1 MATLAQKSIGSTVTI
16 KENGIAKDFIV
27 MKHGYPDDGNGRTL
41 LLRSRLPD
49 SARKWNTSERN
60 TYDGSDADIWLN
72 GTYLNSIDSDI
83 RDQIENV
90 NIRYTIGNKDNT
102 VTDLSR
108 KVFLLSATEVGAY
121 GPDASANSEGALLSY
136 FTDDNRRMA
145 FTDAGVADDWWLRS
159 PTRSNQYWAIYVTA
173 YGTTYQINVTKS
185 KYLRPAFTLPSN
197 LNVLDDGSVVVNQSP
212 TIPSYI
218 SFETPKAGKNLGISW
233 GESTDPDG
241 DTIDY
246 LLERQVD
253 TGEWAQIAKTSAT
266 KYTDVCPSS
275 GTNVNYRVKA
285 NDRKGGESDYRT
297 GTAKEIVYNQPPSVP
312 ASITFGDPHAGKSL
326 QITCAASTDPDGN
339 PITYIWERQIDSGDW
354 TQIGSGAETSITDT
368 VPSSGTNYNVRVKAR
383 DSEGA
388 ESGYRTG
395 SAKAIIYNQPPT
407 IPGVPQYK
415 YPIPG
420 EEMPVKWQ
428 ASTDPDDDPVTYVVE
443 YQMGGN
449 WVPLSTTGDTAY
461 KLPIPKVI
469 RPGDDIPITWGTVE
483 DAESYKLQRK
493 IDSGEWA
500 DIADLEENQY
510 TDTAPTGSRQF
521 TEVQYRVAVMQGG
534 EVISGYTESAVVFVY
549 VQGGEA

>member
-1 MATLAQKSIGSTVTI
+1 MVTLGSKTEGSTVKV
-16 KENGIAKDFIV
+16 KENGTWVDFYV
-27 MKHGYPDDGNGRTL
+27 SKHNYESSLNGANRTAL
-41 LLRSRLPD
+41 V
-49 SARKWNTSERN
+49 RKNCFTSLNWNTTGNNAYADSTLDTWLNSSYINSLDEDLREAIGTTKLYYSANGNSGVTVLERAIFVLSATELGGGESSIRN
-60 TYDGSDADIWLN
+60 TEGSVFPIAEILKKATSNQWSRTPYDGSDRVAYFD
-72 GTYLNSIDSDI
+72 TS
-83 RDQIENV
+83 
-90 NIRYTIGNKDNT
+90 GNELSNK
-102 VTDLSR
+102 VTF
-108 KVFLLSATEVGAY
+108 VQGA
-121 GPDASANSEGALLSY
+121 
-136 FTDDNRRMA
+136 
-145 FTDAGVADDWWLRS
+145 
-159 PTRSNQYWAIYVTA
+159 
-173 YGTTYQINVTKS
+173 
-185 KYLRPAFTLPSN
+185 RPAFTLPSETKIDEN
-197 LNVLDDGSVVVNQSP
+197 GNVIINQPP
-212 TIPSYI
+212 TTPSYI

-297 GTAKEIVYNQPPSVP
+297 GTAK
-312 ASITFGDPHAGKSL
+312 
-326 QITCAASTDPDGN
+326 
-339 PITYIWERQIDSGDW
+339 
-354 TQIGSGAETSITDT
+354 
-368 VPSSGTNYNVRVKAR
+368 
-383 DSEGA
+383 
-388 ESGYRTG
+388 
-395 SAKAIIYNQPPT
+395 AIIYNQPPT
-407 IPGVPQYK
+407 APGTPQYK